1 MSSERV
7 CRIDLRIRVDE
18 TTVNRCRVKVQWR
31 CIGPCCW
38 AGCLWRPIEIAT
50 FFGFAVVDFARPF
63 GANEEEVDMRDVF
76 YSVHYAG
83 YFEVGFVDI
92 DTDFLV
98 RFSSSGGFYR
108 FTEFDVTGR

>member
-1 MSSERV
+1 
-7 CRIDLRIRVDE
+7 
-18 TTVNRCRVKVQWR
+18 
-31 CIGPCCW
+31 
-38 AGCLWRPIEIAT
+38 
-50 FFGFAVVDFARPF
+50 
-63 GANEEEVDMRDVF
+63 MRDVL

-92 DTDFLV
+92 YTDFLV

>member
-1 MSSERV
+1 
-7 CRIDLRIRVDE
+7 
-18 TTVNRCRVKVQWR
+18 
-31 CIGPCCW
+31 
-38 AGCLWRPIEIAT
+38 
-50 FFGFAVVDFARPF
+50 
-63 GANEEEVDMRDVF
+63 MRDVF

-92 DTDFLV
+92 DTYCLV